1 MAESVDE
8 RLERLMKETGGG
20 TATATPSTDEIE
32 QRLNQDMG
40 YQMTTG
46 PDRVLK
52 RKEAYAEHGLQ
63 PPTSISPPGK
73 KELDEEGP
81 VHKYVRPALELGGM
95 MGGAVLGA
103 AMPPPFTGPIGGTI
117 GGGLG
122 YAGGDTLASLV
133 ERLAGERP
141 PVQSVEQALSETGRA
156 VTGGGALE
164 MGSRVVGR
172 GVGGVVGKVLAP
184 FAKQYEGASK
194 TLDEVAQSKGIQLD
208 PHEILQSRPVALA
221 HKTLE
226 NVPFTSGMIQ
236 RKELQKVEAL
246 TREWTHLR
254 EATGTKDRQRLGDIG
269 QKIQDTVEKEL
280 DRIGVRQGEIRDQ
293 ARDTILQSAGSPL
306 TYKELGDQSQTALKE
321 HYAGKKALE
330 DVAWE
335 YARESVPSAR
345 VVTSNLP
352 KVAAEIKSSY
362 ENIPSFLDEP
372 LLKQLGDVSGSGNK
386 KYDAL
391 IAKAKEQIPEGLPTP
406 MRQKLLTEMT
416 SGEQPGWR
424 VDDLL
429 KLRSE
434 LSSAI
439 QEHHFGLQRGD
450 MGKGSADAYGRVY
463 TKLLKAV
470 DADLEVFGTQQ
481 GSDIAQRFAM
491 ARAAS
496 GERLSF
502 FNPKDHPAV
511 AKAIM
516 ADPAKLASVLIQP
529 GSAAGFTELKT
540 LVGTSATAPVK
551 HAFTNRLLGVGGAEA
566 EGLPLLRRKL
576 DQYGSQTLKEV
587 YTPQEVKD
595 LYHLA
600 DQSRW
605 MKQSPIGNPF
615 FRELIKTAP
624 AQVAPTILGHPD
636 LTAKVIRQWPQMRG
650 DLRQAF
656 VDGLHPNQ
664 MTPFPTQMLK
674 TLNAYPAGVQTQL
687 FSKREIRDFYDLA
700 QITERTKGSVK
711 MAENPSGTAQGLISF
726 STGSAV
732 LRHPITMAPTVLSTS
747 MLGKL
752 YLSPL
757 GRRFLLEGLRPPISP
772 ERAAYV
778 TSQILGIAGVDAV
791 RDATE
796 ERRML
801 QGIPLEAGPRME
813 QTP

>member
-1 MAESVDE
+1 MADESIDA

-20 TATATPSTDEIE
+20 TATAAPSADEIE
-32 QRLNQDMG
+32 QRLNQDLG

-52 RKEAYAEHGLQ
+52 RKEAYAEQGLQ
-63 PPTSISPPGK
+63 PPTSMASPGK
-73 KELDEEGP
+73 KELNEEGP

-95 MGGAVLGA
+95 MAGGVLGA
-103 AMPPPFTGPIGGTI
+103 PLGLAGGV
-117 GGGLG
+117 GGGALG
-122 YAGGDTLASLV
+122 YALGDTASSAL
-133 ERLAGERP
+133 ERMAGERP
-141 PVQSVEQALSETGRA
+141 PMQSVEQALGETGRA
-156 VTGGGALE
+156 LTGGSALE
-164 MGSRVVGR
+164 MGSRVVGK
-172 GVGGVVGKVLAP
+172 GVGAVVGKALAP

-194 TLDEVAQSKGIQLD
+194 TLDEIAQSKGIQLD
-208 PHEILQSRPVALA
+208 PHELLQSRPVALA

-226 NVPFTSGMIQ
+226 NIPFTSGMIQ
-236 RKELQKVEAL
+236 RKELQKVESL
-246 TREWTHLR
+246 TKEWTRIR

-293 ARDTILQSAGSPL
+293 ARDTILQTVGSPL
-306 TYKELGDQSQTALKE
+306 TYKELGEQSQTALKE
-321 HYAGKKALE
+321 FHAGKKALE
-330 DVAWE
+330 DVAWQ
-335 YARESVPSAR
+335 YAREGVPNAR
-345 VVTSNLP
+345 VQTSNLP
-352 KVAAEIKSSY
+352 TVAAEIKSSY

-372 LLKQLGDVSGSGNK
+372 LLRQLSDVQGSGNK

-416 SGEQPGWR
+416 AGEQPGWR

-439 QEHHFGLQRGD
+439 QEHHTGLQRGD
-450 MGKGSADAYGRVY
+450 VAKGSADAYGRVY

-470 DADLEVFGTQQ
+470 DTDLAAFGEAQ
-481 GSDIAQRFAM
+481 GSDVAERFTM

-502 FNPKDHPAV
+502 FNPKEHPGV

-516 ADPAKLASVLIQP
+516 ADPANLAKALIKP
-529 GSAAGFTELKT
+529 GSAAGYTELKT
-540 LVGTSATAPVK
+540 LVGSSAAEPVK
-551 HAFTNRLLGVGGAEA
+551 KAFTNQLLGVGGAEA
-566 EGLPLLRRKL
+566 EGLPGLRRRL
-576 DQYGSQTLKEV
+576 DQIGAQTMAEV
-587 YTPQEVKD
+587 YSHNEVKD
-595 LYHLA
+595 FYHLA

-605 MKQSPIGNPF
+605 MKESPIGNPL
-615 FRELIKTAP
+615 FRELKKTAP
-624 AQVAPTILGHPD
+624 REVAGVVLGHPD
-636 LTAKVIRQWPQMRG
+636 LTSKY
-650 DLRQAF
+650 LRQFPDQRNTLRAAF
-656 VDGLHPNQ
+656 MEGLHPNQ
-664 MTPFPTQMLK
+664 ATPFPTQLLK
-674 TLNAYPAGVQTQL
+674 NLNAYPADVQTQL
-687 FSKREIRDFYDLA
+687 WSKKEIRDFYDLA
-700 QITERTKGSVK
+700 KMTERTKGSVK
-711 MAENPSGTAQGLISF
+711 LAENPSGTAQGLISF

-732 LRHPITMAPTVLSTS
+732 LRHPVTMAPTVLTTS

-757 GRRFLLEGLRPPISP
+757 GRRYLLEGLRPPISP

-796 ERRML
+796 ERRMQ
-801 QGIPLEAGPRME
+801 QGIPLDVGPRME
-813 QTP
+813 AVP